1 MKSPAKAGSPA
12 SRPPSHTQWSL
23 LKLMEGLHQRVER
36 DLHIA
41 RQSFGH
47 PGAMGDASQAVWIR
61 LLQSYLPE
69 RYHTQSATLVDS
81 CGHFSEQ
88 IDVVIYDRQYSPLL
102 LNFEGQAVIPVEA
115 VYAVFE
121 AKQALRGEY
130 LRYAQKKVASVRR
143 LVRTSIPVHT
153 VDGVRPPKV
162 LQPILGGFLA
172 LESRSDSHG
181 PQSFE
186 RILAQALPP
195 TFTQDNGEGRLDLGC
210 IAAVGTF
217 GCGPRVVPIAP
228 PPDGAPPASRAR
240 KRKSALPSP
249 SKANR
254 MPATEPPPVIK
265 RDERAATSF
274 VLELMSR
281 LQECGTVPA
290 IDIRTYASWLNR

>member
-1 MKSPAKAGSPA
+1 MKSPAKAGSSK
-12 SRPPSHTQWSL
+12 SRTQSHTQWSL
-23 LKLMEGLHQRVER
+23 LKLMDGLHQRVEH

-47 PGAMGDASQAVWIR
+47 PGAMGDASQSVWIR

-88 IDVVIYDRQYSPLL
+88 IDVVVYDRQYSPLL

-143 LVRTSIPVHT
+143 LVRTSIPVQT

-172 LESRSDSHG
+172 LESRSDSRG

-186 RILAQALPP
+186 RILAQVLPQ
-195 TFTQDNGEGRLDLGC
+195 TFTQDKGEGRLDLGC

-217 GCGPRVVPIAP
+217 GCGPRVAANAP
-228 PPDGAPPASRAR
+228 ADGTPPTSTRAR
-240 KRKSALPSP
+240 KKKPASP
-249 SKANR
+249 AVSIPNGTA
-254 MPATEPPPVIK
+254 AADPPVIK
-265 RDERAATSF
+265 RDDRAATSF